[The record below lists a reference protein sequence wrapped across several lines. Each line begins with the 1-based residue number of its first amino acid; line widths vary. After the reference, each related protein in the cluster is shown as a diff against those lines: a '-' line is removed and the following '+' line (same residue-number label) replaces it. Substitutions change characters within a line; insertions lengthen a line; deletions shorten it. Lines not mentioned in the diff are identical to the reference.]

1 MLAKTESTQKD
12 AEVSFDATG
21 TKDVGEK
28 AKGTLTLSQNTE
40 SDGIAVAAGTG
51 FSSGDCTFITQKSVV
66 IPGVKFTGGKPQGT
80 GEVDVAVVAS
90 DVGEQCN
97 LSGRTYLSPISA
109 VSANGTAMS
118 GGSKK
123 TIKVVTNEDLESAKQ
138 KLASN
143 SNDNV
148 KAELTSKFGSGY
160 KVIGE
165 SFAANAADPVV
176 SPAVGEEASSGKATV
191 KANTT
196 YTLTAIENTQLSK
209 FLESAIKDKME
220 DKDNQKVYKNGL
232 DEVSLTGYAAGNG
245 AMSIGIST
253 NGKVGPNIDEQK
265 IKDQSKKKE
274 YGEVQSQI
282 ESIEGVNSIDVKFSF
297 FWVTK
302 VPDNDN
308 KITIEFTV
316 DN

>member
-1 MLAKTESTQKD
+1 MP
-12 AEVSFDATG
+12 
-21 TKDVGEK
+21 
-28 AKGTLTLSQNTE
+28 SQ
-40 SDGIAVAAGTG
+40 
-51 FSSGDCTFITQKSVV
+51 SS
-66 IPGVKFTGGKPQGT
+66 
-80 GEVDVAVVAS
+80 
-90 DVGEQCN
+90 
-97 LSGRTYLSPISA
+97 
-109 VSANGTAMS
+109 
-118 GGSKK
+118 
-123 TIKVVTNEDLESAKQ
+123 
-138 KLASN
+138 
-143 SNDNV
+143 
-148 KAELTSKFGSGY
+148 SKFSSGY